1 MMGIFLQT
9 IECSQPLRQL
19 LRQLRRQAP
28 SWLLVSIALVGLMDI
43 NVRLDE
49 LFARNLVPR
58 GPYQALIQTEI
69 WRSRAGIA
77 TGITSHR
84 EEEAE
89 KGATL
94 GIDSMD

>member
-1 MMGIFLQT
+1 
-9 IECSQPLRQL
+9 
-19 LRQLRRQAP
+19 
-28 SWLLVSIALVGLMDI
+28 MDI

-69 WRSRAGIA
+69 WRSRARMA
-77 TGITSHR
+77 TGITRHR
-84 EEEAE
+84 EEEEEAE

-94 GIDSMD
+94 GIDLVDGLELGLIVIFRECAARYNSTSRDKEHDLPDV

>member
-1 MMGIFLQT
+1 
-9 IECSQPLRQL
+9 
-19 LRQLRRQAP
+19 
-28 SWLLVSIALVGLMDI
+28 MDI

-58 GPYQALIQTEI
+58 GPYQALFQTVI
-69 WRSRAGIA
+69 WRSRARMA

-89 KGATL
+89 KSATL
-94 GIDSMD
+94 GIDSIDGLKLGLIEIFRECAARYNSTGRDKEHDLPDV